1 MLGSVMPFHRSFFF
15 FKYSDRSCSKT
26 FSWYCIG
33 YLIYCIKID
42 TLYGIVSIH
51 YMVLYCL
58 GRSSLCSCRSRGHG
72 LSHNICPI
80 KEAFHGMPI
89 AVGTSQE
96 LPHSW
101 GDKQKGAWDQ
111 PKKKKKKGRKR
122 ATVKVSR
129 RNKYIC
135 KRKRKQ
141 KEEET
146 SQELCCQ
153 WEEGHSYREQCQ
165 NRSLKNCPLSW
176 QIQA

>member
-15 FKYSDRSCSKT
+15 FKYSNRSCSKT

-80 KEAFHGMPI
+80 KEAFHGIAHSSRNFPI
-89 AVGTSQE
+89 CGVINRN
-96 LPHSW
+96 
-101 GDKQKGAWDQ
+101 GAWDQ

-129 RNKYIC
+129 RNKYTC

-146 SQELCCQ
+146 FQELCCQ
-153 WEEGHSYREQCQ
+153 WEEGHSH
-165 NRSLKNCPLSW
+165 W
-176 QIQA
+176 